1 MKNAFKVAVLGSPR
15 VGKTTII
22 DEAIYGNHYR
32 LKNPYEPTSEDI
44 YCAMV
49 EYDKNSR
56 EKIFLYDYGGMVFK
70 CFMIFE
76 IDFFF
81 SNCFFFFVIFIYIMV
96 SFTLQNICIIPM
108 K

>member
-70 CFMIFE
+70 YFMIVE

-81 SNCFFFFVIFIYIMV
+81 DLTLIGNIKYRCNQNVPFI
-96 SFTLQNICIIPM
+96 LRC
-108 K
+108 KL

>member
-1 MKNAFKVAVLGSPR
+1 MKNSFKVVVLGSPR

-56 EKIFLYDYGGMVFK
+56 EKIFLYDYGGMVRLKSFHICDDNLK
-70 CFMIFE
+70 MILF
-76 IDFFF
+76 
-81 SNCFFFFVIFIYIMV
+81 
-96 SFTLQNICIIPM
+96 
-108 K
+108 

>member
-81 SNCFFFFVIFIYIMV
+81 VDLTLIGNIKYRCNQNVPFI
-96 SFTLQNICIIPM
+96 LRC
-108 K
+108 KL